1 MCVCVCVCELL
12 LLLLLLLLA
21 LVPIIVLL
29 SHSCVLFF
37 VTNTFS
43 LTVAVKMWYHTRGGV
58 RKKHN
63 TKKKEDKK
71 EKSSRSSHSLAR
83 IYIHRFVS
91 FSNAHHPDFI
101 ISQIRR

>member
-1 MCVCVCVCELL
+1 MCVRERERERELL

-43 LTVAVKMWYHTRGGV
+43 LTVAVKMWYVPYSR
-58 RKKHN
+58 RSQKKTQH
-63 TKKKEDKK
+63 
-71 EKSSRSSHSLAR
+71 
-83 IYIHRFVS
+83 
-91 FSNAHHPDFI
+91 
-101 ISQIRR
+101 